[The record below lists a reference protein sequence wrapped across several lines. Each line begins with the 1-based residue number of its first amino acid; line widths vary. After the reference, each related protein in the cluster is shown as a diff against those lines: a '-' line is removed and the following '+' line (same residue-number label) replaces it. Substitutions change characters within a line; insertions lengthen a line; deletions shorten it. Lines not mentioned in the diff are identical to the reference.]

1 MKTKTNK
8 LKAIEA
14 LEEWAEKRIA
24 EKDSLIQKLTDKV
37 KRMEG
42 ELSRL
47 KSIEGD
53 YKNATIANTKEKEV
67 FAKLREEF
75 EDFIITENG
84 QPTVYAGFALLN
96 RKIDQILDKIMFRE
110 NVKEVL
116 LKSIDELDLGVRP
129 VNALL
134 NAGIT
139 TIGELVQKSEI
150 DILHIKNMGRR
161 SLAEIQKTLSSHGL
175 GLNMKLDK
183 ETIDAITHMNAVRR
197 LDT

>member
-75 EDFIITENG
+75 EDFILTENG
-84 QPTVYAGFALLN
+84 QPTVFSGFALLN
-96 RKIDQILDKIMFRE
+96 RKIDQILDKLMFRE
-110 NVKEVL
+110 NIKEIL
-116 LKSIDELDLGVRP
+116 LKSIDELSLSLRP

-139 TIGELVQKSEI
+139 TIGELVQKSEV
-150 DILHIKNMGRR
+150 DVLRIKHMGHR
-161 SLAEIQKTLSSHGL
+161 SLAEISKELSNHGL
-175 GLNMKLDK
+175 SFNMKLDK
-183 ETIDAITHMNAVRR
+183 ETTDAITRMSMTRR
-197 LDT
+197 LT

>member
-24 EKDSLIQKLTDKV
+24 EKDSLIQKLADRIRKL
-37 KRMEG
+37 EG

-53 YKNATIANTKEKEV
+53 YKNATAKREKESE
-67 FAKLREEF
+67 ALSLLRQEF
-75 EDFIITENG
+75 QDFIITENG

-96 RKIDQILDKIMFRE
+96 RKIDQMLDKLMFRE
-110 NVKEVL
+110 NIKEIL
-116 LKSIDELDLGVRP
+116 LKSIDELELSVRSH
-129 VNALL
+129 NNLL

-139 TIGELVQKSEI
+139 TIGELVQKSEV
-150 DILHIKNMGRR
+150 DVLRIKHMGHR
-161 SLAEIQKTLSSHGL
+161 SLAEISKELSNHGL
-175 GLNMKLDK
+175 SFNMKLDK
-183 ETIDAITHMNAVRR
+183 ETTDAITRMSMTRR
-197 LDT
+197 LT

>member
-53 YKNATIANTKEKEV
+53 YKNATAKREKESE
-67 FAKLREEF
+67 ALSLLRQEF
-75 EDFIITENG
+75 QDFIITENG

-96 RKIDQILDKIMFRE
+96 RKIDQILDKLMFRE
-110 NVKEVL
+110 NIKEIL
-116 LKSIDELDLGVRP
+116 LKSIDELSLSLRP

-161 SLAEIQKTLSSHGL
+161 SLAEISGELSNHGL

-183 ETIDAITHMNAVRR
+183 ETMDAITRMSNLRK
-197 LDT
+197 LK